1 LKRKITILGAT
12 GSIGTSTLS
21 VLEEMT
27 DSYEIYG
34 LSTHTRIDV
43 LQRLVERYHPKKV
56 AVTDEAAWEKEKQA
70 FFGREVFVGAEGL
83 LELCEGADLV
93 VLGVVG
99 VAGLPVFAHCL
110 ENHIP
115 IAIAT
120 KEAFVYGGQLVRDLM
135 DKTKTPVL
143 PLDSEISAIFQCLQG
158 NSLAEVEEILLTA
171 SGGPFRTWENEAIKN
186 ATPAQALAHPN
197 WDMGAKISID
207 SASMANKGLEIMETR
222 WMFDIAPEKISVVI
236 HPESIVHSMVRYQD
250 GSVMAQMSTPDMR
263 LPIAYALNYPM
274 RKKVSAEKLDLTL
287 LGALH
292 FEAPDYEKFPCL
304 ALAMEAV
311 KKGAAAQ
318 MVYNAANDAAVT
330 QFRDEKIS
338 FGKIPVFIEKAMVA
352 FSDLSIHTFADIY
365 VADIEIRAFCET
377 LR

>member
-1 LKRKITILGAT
+1 MKRKITILGAT
-12 GSIGTSTLS
+12 GSIGMSTLS
-21 VLEEMT
+21 VLEEMK
-27 DSYEIYG
+27 DSYEIYA
-34 LSTHTRIDV
+34 LSTHTRIDA

-56 AVTDEAAWEKEKQA
+56 AVTDEAVWAKEKQV
-70 FFGREVFVGAEGL
+70 FFGREAFVGAGGL

-99 VAGLPVFAHCL
+99 VAGLPVFVHCL

-171 SGGPFRTWENEAIKN
+171 SGGPFRTWESKAIQN

-338 FGKIPVFIEKAMVA
+338 FGKIPVLIEKAMAA
-352 FSDLSIHTFADIY
+352 FSDLSIHTFSDIY
-365 VADIEIRAFCET
+365 AADIEIRAFCET